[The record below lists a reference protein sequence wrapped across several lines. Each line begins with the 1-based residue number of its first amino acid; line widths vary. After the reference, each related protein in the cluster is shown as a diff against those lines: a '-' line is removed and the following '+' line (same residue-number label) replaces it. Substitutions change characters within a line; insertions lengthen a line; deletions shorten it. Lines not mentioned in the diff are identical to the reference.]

1 MIQLRSDYQEIIKV
15 QSRGLITIPRRFRD
29 RDFGENSFVRVK
41 KEGGKLVLEPV
52 QVIGYSARKY
62 TDREVGEFFDL
73 DDKESAQLRRKGIL
87 Q

>member
-41 KEGGKLVLEPV
+41 KEGGKLELEPV

>member
-1 MIQLRSDYQEIIKV
+1 MIQLQSDYQEIIKV

-41 KEGGKLVLEPV
+41 KEGGRLVLEPV
-52 QVIGYSARKY
+52 QVIGYPARQY
-62 TDREVGEFFDL
+62 TGQEVGGFFDL

-87 Q
+87 R

>member
-73 DDKESAQLRRKGIL
+73 DDKESARLRRKGIL